1 LALLREQQ
9 QNRPIVFGNTQ
20 LGPFVRHQAAEAAGL
35 EMGVGIPVH
44 DGERL
49 RAVVLLLS

>member
-1 LALLREQQ
+1 VFEAA
-9 QNRPIVFGNTQ
+9 RPIVFGNIQ
-20 LGPFVRHQAAEAAGL
+20 VGPFVRHQAAEAAGL
-35 EMGVGIPVH
+35 EIGVGIPVH